1 MNTKP
6 SFIIVGGGLTG
17 AIATQTLRE
26 EGFDGRI
33 TLLGQEPNAPYER
46 PPLSKDYLQGKAD
59 RDSIFVHPEPWYAE
73 HEVDLSLGAAVT
85 SLDPAARTVTT
96 DTGAQLHYDKL
107 LLATGSKPRRLE
119 VPGAELHGVHYLR
132 NVEDSERIKIEFARA
147 ERVVII
153 GAGWI
158 GLETAAAARA
168 AGLDVTLL
176 VSGDMPLQ
184 RVLGPEVAPI
194 FDELHRSHGVDLR
207 YRTTATELTGRHGA
221 VTGVILSDGTRIDA
235 DMIIVGIGAVARTE
249 LAAAAGLK
257 IDNGLVVDEH
267 LRTSD
272 PDIFAA
278 GDIANAH
285 NPRLGRHIRVEHWAN
300 ARRQGVVA
308 AKAMLGQDAVDL
320 RPSYFYTDQYDLGM
334 EYTGDIGPAGYDRV
348 IFRRYAEASQVIV
361 FWLSE
366 QRVQAGMNINVWDVA
381 EDIERLVQSAR
392 PIDVDELA
400 DPAIPLASLA

>member
-1 MNTKP
+1 MITKP
-6 SFIIVGGGLTG
+6 SFIIVGGGLAG
-17 AIATQTLRE
+17 AIAAQTLRE
-26 EGFDGRI
+26 EGFDGSI

-73 HEVDLSLGAAVT
+73 HKVDLSLGAAVT

-119 VPGAELHGVHYLR
+119 VPGADLDGVHYLR
-132 NVEDSERIKIEFARA
+132 NVEDSERIKINFAGA
-147 ERVVII
+147 ERAVII
-153 GAGWI
+153 GASWI

-176 VSGDMPLQ
+176 VSGDLPLQ

-194 FDELHRSHGVDLR
+194 FDDLHRRHGVDLR

-221 VTGVILSDGTRIDA
+221 VTGLILSDGSTIDA
-235 DMIIVGIGAVARTE
+235 DMIIVGIGAVPRTE

-257 IDNGLVVDEH
+257 IDNGIVVDEH

-278 GDIANAH
+278 GDIAHAY

-300 ARRQGVVA
+300 ARRHGVVA

-320 RPSYFYTDQYDLGM
+320 RPSYFYTDQYDLSM

-348 IFRRYAEASQVIV
+348 VFRRYADSSQAIV
-361 FWLSE
+361 FWLYE
-366 QRVQAGMNINVWDVA
+366 QRVQAGMNINIWDVA
-381 EDIERLVQSAR
+381 KDIERLVQSAR
-392 PIDVDELA
+392 PITVDDLA
-400 DPAIPLASLA
+400 DRDIPLASLA